1 MIHLLFTGEVG
12 KEMYIVNRGRLH
24 VVGDNGKTV
33 LATLKP
39 GSYFGEISILNMGTS
54 GNRRTASVRS
64 VGYSDLF
71 RLSKQDLWDVLKEY
85 PAARVKLEAI
95 AVKRLEKTK
104 KIPIEKG
111 TILKKIRKK
120 IFLIMI
126 INKTETDIFVA
137 LKKKRYICV
146 C

>member
-1 MIHLLFTGEVG
+1 MSKTQSRYKHRHTSPC
-12 KEMYIVNRGRLH
+12 H
-24 VVGDNGKTV
+24 VTFFKS
-33 LATLKP
+33 
-39 GSYFGEISILNMGTS
+39 GSYFKEISILNMGTS

-111 TILKKIRKK
+111 TI
-120 IFLIMI
+120 
-126 INKTETDIFVA
+126 
-137 LKKKRYICV
+137 
-146 C
+146 

>member
-1 MIHLLFTGEVG
+1 MILLLFTGEVG

-39 GSYFGEISILNMGTS
+39 GSYFREISILNMGTS
-54 GNRRTASVRS
+54 GNRRKVSVHS
-64 VGYSDLF
+64 MGYSDLF

-85 PAARVKLEAI
+85 PAARVKREAI

-104 KIPIEKG
+104 KFPIEKG
-111 TILKKIRKK
+111 TKK
-120 IFLIMI
+120 
-126 INKTETDIFVA
+126 V
-137 LKKKRYICV
+137 
-146 C
+146 

>member
-1 MIHLLFTGEVG
+1 
-12 KEMYIVNRGRLH
+12 MYIVNRGRLH
-24 VVGDNGKTV
+24 VVADNGKTV

-111 TILKKIRKK
+111 TA
-120 IFLIMI
+120 
-126 INKTETDIFVA
+126 NKLYHFIK
-137 LKKKRYICV
+137 LGHK
-146 C
+146 

>member
-1 MIHLLFTGEVG
+1 
-12 KEMYIVNRGRLH
+12 MYIVNRGRLH
-24 VVGDNGKTV
+24 VVGDNGKSV

-85 PAARVKLEAI
+85 PAARVKLESI
-95 AVKRLEKTK
+95 AVKRLEKTNK
-104 KIPIEKG
+104 APTEKCK
-111 TILKKIRKK
+111 TIKSVYNGLMIR
-120 IFLIMI
+120 LIVKSHFK
-126 INKTETDIFVA
+126 NKSYFAHVW
-137 LKKKRYICV
+137 LCLL
-146 C
+146 

>member
-1 MIHLLFTGEVG
+1 
-12 KEMYIVNRGRLH
+12 MYIVNRGRLH
-24 VVGDNGKTV
+24 VVADNGKTV

-104 KIPIEKG
+104 KMPLEKG
-111 TILKKIRKK
+111 MYMPNNSIMHQMEKRGEYSLQSYHQLLFTSSLK
-120 IFLIMI
+120 
-126 INKTETDIFVA
+126 VA
-137 LKKKRYICV
+137 LSLDDK
-146 C
+146 

>member
-1 MIHLLFTGEVG
+1 
-12 KEMYIVNRGRLH
+12 MYIVNRGRLH
-24 VVGDNGKTV
+24 VVADNGKTV

-104 KIPIEKG
+104 KMPLEKG
-111 TILKKIRKK
+111 MYILANNS
-120 IFLIMI
+120 IMHQM
-126 INKTETDIFVA
+126 E
-137 LKKKRYICV
+137 KREGGEYSL
-146 C
+146 

>member
-1 MIHLLFTGEVG
+1 
-12 KEMYIVNRGRLH
+12 MYIVNRGRLH
-24 VVGDNGKTV
+24 VVANNGKTV

-104 KIPIEKG
+104 KMPLEKG
-111 TILKKIRKK
+111 TYILAKQLNNTSNGEKGRVLYKVITNCCLRLPLKWHYHW
-120 IFLIMI
+120 MI
-126 INKTETDIFVA
+126 NN
-137 LKKKRYICV
+137 C
-146 C
+146 

>member
-1 MIHLLFTGEVG
+1 
-12 KEMYIVNRGRLH
+12 MYIVNRGRLH

-111 TILKKIRKK
+111 TIYKKIRKK
-120 IFLIMI
+120 SFL
-126 INKTETDIFVA
+126 
-137 LKKKRYICV
+137 
-146 C
+146 

>member
-1 MIHLLFTGEVG
+1 
-12 KEMYIVNRGRLH
+12 MYIVNRGRLH

-95 AVKRLEKTK
+95 AVMRLKKTEKKPIETGIIRRFGK
-104 KIPIEKG
+104 KIY
-111 TILKKIRKK
+111 ILTSNFQ
-120 IFLIMI
+120 IFYA
-126 INKTETDIFVA
+126 IFF
-137 LKKKRYICV
+137 LSTFSFYL
-146 C
+146 

>member
-1 MIHLLFTGEVG
+1 MICSKMLEMATLTKQCSIPWKSEVG
-12 KEMYIVNRGRLH
+12 KDMYIVNRGRLH

-39 GSYFGEISILNMGTS
+39 GSYFGEISILNMGAS

-104 KIPIEKG
+104 KSPLESG
-111 TILKKIRKK
+111 MLCL
-120 IFLIMI
+120 IFKVFTMVI
-126 INKTETDIFVA
+126 
-137 LKKKRYICV
+137 
-146 C
+146 

>member
-1 MIHLLFTGEVG
+1 
-12 KEMYIVNRGRLH
+12 MYIVNRGRLH
-24 VVGDNGKTV
+24 VVADNGKTV

-104 KIPIEKG
+104 KMPLEKG
-111 TILKKIRKK
+111 
-120 IFLIMI
+120 M
-126 INKTETDIFVA
+126 
-137 LKKKRYICV
+137 YITCQRTQ
-146 C
+146 

>member
-1 MIHLLFTGEVG
+1 
-12 KEMYIVNRGRLH
+12 MYIVNRGRLH
-24 VVGDNGKTV
+24 VVADNGKTV

-111 TILKKIRKK
+111 IPRLISNLVVCHIVINVCMYTMLIRN
-120 IFLIMI
+120 ISHTLSLS
-126 INKTETDIFVA
+126 A
-137 LKKKRYICV
+137 LSLH
-146 C
+146 

>member
-1 MIHLLFTGEVG
+1 
-12 KEMYIVNRGRLH
+12 MYIVNRGRLH

-71 RLSKQDLWDVLKEY
+71 RLSKQDLWDVLKGY

-95 AVKRLEKTK
+95 AVKKPRKRK
-104 KIPIEKG
+104 RFQ
-111 TILKKIRKK
+111 LKKVQFKNVLGK
-120 IFLIMI
+120 NFPY
-126 INKTETDIFVA
+126 K
-137 LKKKRYICV
+137 
-146 C
+146 